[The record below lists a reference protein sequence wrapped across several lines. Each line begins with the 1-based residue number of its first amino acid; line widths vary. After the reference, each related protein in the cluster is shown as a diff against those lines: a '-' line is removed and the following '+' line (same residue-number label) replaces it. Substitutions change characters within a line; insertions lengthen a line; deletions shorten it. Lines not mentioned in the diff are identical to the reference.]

1 MKKKEKKKNRSKLN
15 DIVAEIAHDL
25 GIDRRLVRQVLVL
38 LFKEIAIILI
48 LKGKP
53 VMIRRFVK
61 FVVAVRIAKKIRET
75 IGKLKTKKNEF
86 KRLK

>member
-1 MKKKEKKKNRSKLN
+1 MDKKKKKKKRSKLN
-15 DIVAEIAHDL
+15 EIVAEIAHDL
-25 GIDRRLVRQVLVL
+25 GIDRKLVRQVLVL

-61 FVVAVRIAKKIRET
+61 FVVAVKIAKKIKEG
-75 IGKLKTKKNEF
+75 IDKLKTKSK
-86 KRLK
+86 

>member
-1 MKKKEKKKNRSKLN
+1 MDKKKKKKNRSKLN
-15 DIVAEIAHDL
+15 QIVAEIAHDL

-48 LKGKP
+48 LKGRP

-61 FVVAVRIAKKIRET
+61 FVIAVRIAKKIKEG
-75 IGKLKTKKNEF
+75 IDKLKAKIK
-86 KRLK
+86 

>member
-1 MKKKEKKKNRSKLN
+1 MDKKKKKKSRSKLN
-15 DIVAEIAHDL
+15 QIVAEIAHDL
-25 GIDRRLVRQVLVL
+25 GIDRKLVRQVLVL

-61 FVVAVRIAKKIRET
+61 FVVALSAIRKMKKE
-75 IGKLKTKKNEF
+75 KTKEKSE
-86 KRLK
+86 

>member
-38 LFKEIAIILI
+38 LFKEIAIILV
-48 LKGKP
+48 LRGKP

-61 FVVAVRIAKKIRET
+61 FVIAINAARKIKKAIS
-75 IGKLKTKKNEF
+75 KLKTKMK
-86 KRLK
+86 

>member
-1 MKKKEKKKNRSKLN
+1 MDKKQKKRTRSRLN
-15 DIVAEIAHDL
+15 EIVAEIAHDL
-25 GIDRRLVRQVLVL
+25 GIDRRLVRQVLVQ

-61 FVVAVRIAKKIRET
+61 FVVAAAAVRKIKKD
-75 IGKLKTKKNEF
+75 KTKEKV
-86 KRLK
+86 K